1 MEQEKAELIL
11 IRKLSEEAI
20 GEPSLEVRE
29 LTGDASSR
37 RYYRV
42 RTKKK
47 TYVGCLGD
55 RFSENNKSDFL
66 NVQKMMKSN
75 MIKVQEIY
83 STASNEGF

>member
-42 RTKKK
+42 RTSKK

-55 RFSENNKSDFL
+55 RFSENNKSDFERSK
-66 NVQKMMKSN
+66 NVKKQHDQSSRN
-75 MIKVQEIY
+75 LQHC
-83 STASNEGF
+83 F